1 MTIGAHTI
9 KPAVGAHKRSKRL
22 GRGNATQKGTTAGR
36 GMKGQ
41 RARSG
46 GKAGTKYMGFK
57 RARQQVAKLR
67 GFTSLSPK
75 AQTVTLFTI
84 NRVVVDAVEVTP
96 TFLREKNVIADIRR
110 PVKIVATGEL
120 TKKVTIRGCFAT
132 KQAVVNIEKLGGSIV
147 F

>member
-1 MTIGAHTI
+1 
-9 KPAVGAHKRSKRL
+9 
-22 GRGNATQKGTTAGR
+22 
-36 GMKGQ
+36 
-41 RARSG
+41 
-46 GKAGTKYMGFK
+46 MGFK